1 MMTDSLDNT
10 PTGTPRV
17 RLVPDTAAEQQQI
30 VSSDSLLRA
39 RVIRHSIVPRSI
51 DVRFERP
58 SAPINRQ
65 SEAGT
70 AAVTYG
76 LQLLLSATE
85 AHLDPD
91 GCRDH
96 YHRVPVSRDNWSS
109 ARPSDCDTIRP
120 TGLELLFE
128 VASPDIPFDTEEQH
142 HPHSSIPIVP
152 AQPHFSSPTFR
163 DERWDRGVDT
173 SSSTNWRSAAVVT
186 PTDDASLLGTKG
198 DPLPPLSSAV
208 AFLAGKLEH
217 VCIICPTIP
226 HNVDWKNGLDV
237 NKLFQH
243 NPMTVYG
250 RKQVPQCLLQ
260 DAATVRDKAIVTNWW
275 VGLKKEEKREE
286 YKALQKIYN
295 TPSKNNSKVNDVPP
309 PRRRNEAR
317 PNQPPVND
325 EIVYGGLGDTS
336 EIRAASSSQLA
347 SCQANNMYKGTN
359 RKRKKNEPARGPS
372 DMYDSAVRKKMSIVE
387 RRTNEVNALVTFQVL

>member
-1 MMTDSLDNT
+1 MTDSLDNT

-39 RVIRHSIVPRSI
+39 RVIRDSIVPRSI

-96 YHRVPVSRDNWSS
+96 YHRVPVSRDDWSIWSS

-128 VASPDIPFDTEEQH
+128 VASPDTTFDTEEQY

-152 AQPHFSSPTFR
+152 AQPHFSSPSAGIGAWILLVVQIG
-163 DERWDRGVDT
+163 EVQ
-173 SSSTNWRSAAVVT
+173 RSLRQLTMHLSLAPKVT
-186 PTDDASLLGTKG
+186 LYHPCHQLL
-198 DPLPPLSSAV
+198 LS
-208 AFLAGKLEH
+208 
-217 VCIICPTIP
+217 
-226 HNVDWKNGLDV
+226 
-237 NKLFQH
+237 
-243 NPMTVYG
+243 
-250 RKQVPQCLLQ
+250 
-260 DAATVRDKAIVTNWW
+260 
-275 VGLKKEEKREE
+275 
-286 YKALQKIYN
+286 
-295 TPSKNNSKVNDVPP
+295 
-309 PRRRNEAR
+309 
-317 PNQPPVND
+317 
-325 EIVYGGLGDTS
+325 
-336 EIRAASSSQLA
+336 
-347 SCQANNMYKGTN
+347 
-359 RKRKKNEPARGPS
+359 
-372 DMYDSAVRKKMSIVE
+372 
-387 RRTNEVNALVTFQVL
+387 